1 MTTPTH
7 SHLPAASVPVVD
19 ARAWS
24 CIDVISD
31 LHVCELQPRT
41 VQAWRHYLD
50 TTPAQAL
57 FILGDLF
64 EVWVGDDVLEDP
76 ASTFERDCVDILRRA
91 SERMRVYFMCG
102 NRDFL
107 AGERLMRSSGMQAL
121 DDPTVLLLNQQRVLL
136 SHGDAWC
143 LDDHD
148 YLAFRTEVR
157 SPSWQ
162 QAFLARPLPQRLA
175 LAREMRSASELR
187 KRSHTAYADVDEAL
201 ATAWL
206 TASEAQMLVHGHTH
220 RPATHTLASGQT
232 RWVLSD
238 WDAEVTPARSQVLRW
253 RGEWQRIDLPPL
265 GQPTR

>member
-1 MTTPTH
+1 LIPASIRAH
-7 SHLPAASVPVVD
+7 WQRVEFLSDVHLHAEEPGT
-19 ARAWS
+19 ARAWMDGLRHS
-24 CIDVISD
+24 
-31 LHVCELQPRT
+31 
-41 VQAWRHYLD
+41 QAD
-50 TTPAQAL
+50 AI

-64 EVWVGDDVLEDP
+64 EVWIGDDDDDDFI
-76 ASTFERDCVDILRRA
+76 AGCVDTLTQVTQHRP
-91 SERMRVYFMCG
+91 VYFMHG

-148 YLAFRTEVR
+148 YLAFRAEVR

-253 RGEWQRIDLPPL
+253 RGEWQRIDLHPQGHPA
-265 GQPTR
+265 R